1 MTETWS
7 KPRKAYQLWT
17 EVYRPQ
23 GKTQK
28 QLADNLGVSH
38 QLIRRYIMMGRREEK
53 AAVEAAQE
61 AYSALQELP
70 WTDEQEAI
78 LASWRVKA

>member
-1 MTETWS
+1 MENVMTETWS

-28 QLADNLGVSH
+28 QLAHDLGVSH
-38 QLIRRYIMMGRREEK
+38 QLIRRYVMAGRRNDGITIVRRERC
-53 AAVEAAQE
+53 Q
-61 AYSALQELP
+61 SCGGPL
-70 WTDEQEAI
+70 
-78 LASWRVKA
+78 

>member
-1 MTETWS
+1 MENAMTETWS

-17 EVYRPQ
+17 EIYRPQ

-38 QLIRRYIMMGRREEK
+38 QLIRRYIMMGRREED
-53 AAVEAAQE
+53 AAKEAH
-61 AYSALQELP
+61 SALQALP